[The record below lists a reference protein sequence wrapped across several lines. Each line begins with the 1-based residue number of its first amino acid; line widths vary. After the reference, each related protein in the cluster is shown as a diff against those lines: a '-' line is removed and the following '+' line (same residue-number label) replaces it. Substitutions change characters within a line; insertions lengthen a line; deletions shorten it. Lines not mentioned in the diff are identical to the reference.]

1 MTEPRALSPPMVAH
15 RVTSSMGWGSRD
27 APWTGRCDWRRKA
40 SGERWNLARKR
51 ASSETGRMAT
61 DEA

>member
-1 MTEPRALSPPMVAH
+1 MVAH
-15 RVTSSMGWGSRD
+15 ALTRRMGWGSGD

-51 ASSETGRMAT
+51 ASSKTGQMAT